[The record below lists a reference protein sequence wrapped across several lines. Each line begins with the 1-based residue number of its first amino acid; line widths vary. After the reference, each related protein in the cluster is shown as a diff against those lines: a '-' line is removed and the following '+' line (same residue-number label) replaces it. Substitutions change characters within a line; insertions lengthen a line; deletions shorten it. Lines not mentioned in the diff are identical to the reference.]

1 MPKNKLNLDKLLS
14 RTKIYIVIIAII
26 LVLLSIIKPV
36 MSIPSIVLF
45 VAVVLYT
52 VWGNKKRTY
61 EITEQINEITMSV
74 DKAAQSTIM
83 NSPFPLVILDANGN
97 VIWRSN
103 RFVSE
108 FANVDIDNYLVNIIK
123 EIKINADNYE
133 NINNN
138 PIYEKMSIGN
148 KKYKVIGEYT
158 KIKDK
163 DHKNSKE
170 HMITIYFMDET
181 KTEELLNKYNNSQIC
196 IGIIIVDNY
205 EEMMQRAT
213 EEEKL
218 TITSEIEKNVYAW
231 INKYNGISIKSE
243 RDTYVCVFE
252 QEDLEQIKKD
262 KFDILDEIKQI
273 KTQDKI
279 QSTLSIAISEEGE
292 KNSEKYK
299 SAKAV
304 IDIALGRGGDQ
315 AIIKQDGKYLFFGGR
330 TQEVEKR
337 TKVKARIIAQGLEEL
352 IANSDNVII
361 MGHTNSDI
369 DSIGSAL
376 GVYRIAKTLKKDAYV
391 VSQTTG
397 TSLDVFLN
405 DIKQIDE
412 YNEILIERD
421 KALSLI
427 NSNSLLVIVDTQKEN
442 YVDCPELLS
451 KTDKIAIIDHHR
463 KGTDYIKN
471 SMLTFHEVY
480 ASSACELVTELI
492 EYSEQEVKLTTIEV
506 EALYAGIMMDTKNFT
521 FKTGVRTFEAAAF
534 LRKCGVDIIKVK
546 KWFQSDLETYNKIS
560 EIVANSEI
568 IDDNIAISIYNRDDQ
583 DTNIICA
590 KAADELLT
598 ISNITASFV
607 IGKMGEKVYIS
618 GRSIGDIN
626 VQLILE
632 KLGGGG
638 HITVA
643 GAQLDG
649 MTEEEVKQEL
659 IIRINEYFS
668 EIS

>member
-1 MPKNKLNLDKLLS
+1 MQKNKMNLDKILS
-14 RTKIYIVIIAII
+14 RTKIYLVIIAII
-26 LVLLSIIKPV
+26 LIVLSIIKPI
-36 MSIPSIVLF
+36 MAIPSIILF
-45 VAVVLYT
+45 VVVLIYT
-52 VWGNKKRTY
+52 IWTNKKKNY

-83 NSPFPLVILDANGN
+83 NSPFPLVILDTNEN
-97 VIWRSN
+97 ILWRSN
-103 RFVSE
+103 KFVDE
-108 FANVDIDNYLVNIIK
+108 FANVDIDNYLNNIIK
-123 EIKINADNYE
+123 EIKIKE
-133 NINNN
+133 NDRNLNED
-138 PIYEKMSIGN
+138 PIYEKINIGE
-148 KKYKVIGEYT
+148 KTYKVIYEYT

-163 DHKNSKE
+163 ERKNAKE
-170 HMITIYFMDET
+170 HMITIYFLDET
-181 KTEELLNKYNNSQIC
+181 KMEELLNKYNNSQIC
-196 IGIIIVDNY
+196 VGIIVIDNY
-205 EEMMQRAT
+205 EEMMQRAS
-213 EEEKL
+213 EEEKV
-218 TITSEIEKNVYAW
+218 TITSEIEKNIYAW
-231 INKYNGISIKSE
+231 INKYNGISVKSE

-252 QEDLEQIKKD
+252 QEDLEKIKKD
-262 KFDILDEIKQI
+262 KFDILDEIKEI
-273 KTQDKI
+273 KTQERI

-292 KNSEKYK
+292 KNSDKYK
-299 SAKAV
+299 SAKSV

-352 IANSDNVII
+352 IRNSSNVII

-369 DSIGSAL
+369 DAIGSAL
-376 GVYRIAKTLKKDAYV
+376 GVYRIAKTLNKDAYI
-391 VSQTTG
+391 VSETVG
-397 TSLDVFLN
+397 TSLDIFLN
-405 DIKQIDE
+405 ELIQMEEYKNVIID
-412 YNEILIERD
+412 
-421 KALSLI
+421 KSTALNIISDET
-427 NSNSLLVIVDTQKEN
+427 LLVVVDTQKEN
-442 YVDCPELLS
+442 YVDCPELLT
-451 KTDKIAIIDHHR
+451 KTEKIAIIDHHR
-463 KGTDYIKN
+463 KGTEYIKN
-471 SMLTFHEVY
+471 AILTFHEVY

-492 EYSEQEVKLTTIEV
+492 EYSEEEIKLSNTEV

-521 FKTGVRTFEAAAF
+521 FKTGVRTFEAAAY

-568 IDDNIAISIYNRDDQ
+568 IDDNIAISIYDREDK

-607 IGKMGEKVYIS
+607 IGKNNDKVYIS

-643 GAQLDG
+643 GAQIEG
-649 MTEEEVKQEL
+649 MTAQEVKQEL

>member
-36 MSIPSIVLF
+36 MIMPSIILF
-45 VAVVLYT
+45 IAVVLYT

-103 RFVSE
+103 KFVSE

-252 QEDLEQIKKD
+252 QEDLE
-262 KFDILDEIKQI
+262 
-273 KTQDKI
+273 T
-279 QSTLSIAISEEGE
+279 
-292 KNSEKYK
+292 
-299 SAKAV
+299 
-304 IDIALGRGGDQ
+304 
-315 AIIKQDGKYLFFGGR
+315 
-330 TQEVEKR
+330 
-337 TKVKARIIAQGLEEL
+337 
-352 IANSDNVII
+352 
-361 MGHTNSDI
+361 
-369 DSIGSAL
+369 
-376 GVYRIAKTLKKDAYV
+376 
-391 VSQTTG
+391 
-397 TSLDVFLN
+397 
-405 DIKQIDE
+405 
-412 YNEILIERD
+412 
-421 KALSLI
+421 
-427 NSNSLLVIVDTQKEN
+427 
-442 YVDCPELLS
+442 
-451 KTDKIAIIDHHR
+451 
-463 KGTDYIKN
+463 
-471 SMLTFHEVY
+471 
-480 ASSACELVTELI
+480 
-492 EYSEQEVKLTTIEV
+492 
-506 EALYAGIMMDTKNFT
+506 
-521 FKTGVRTFEAAAF
+521 
-534 LRKCGVDIIKVK
+534 
-546 KWFQSDLETYNKIS
+546 
-560 EIVANSEI
+560 
-568 IDDNIAISIYNRDDQ
+568 
-583 DTNIICA
+583 
-590 KAADELLT
+590 
-598 ISNITASFV
+598 
-607 IGKMGEKVYIS
+607 
-618 GRSIGDIN
+618 
-626 VQLILE
+626 
-632 KLGGGG
+632 
-638 HITVA
+638 
-643 GAQLDG
+643 
-649 MTEEEVKQEL
+649 
-659 IIRINEYFS
+659 
-668 EIS
+668 